1 MLSMSASM
9 LAKREQ
15 LTSDISVLLT
25 RIREIHNEEVLNRND
40 LRNNILDRN
49 RYSEKLSCLQEEQ
62 KTWIAKYECLIMHP
76 KKESVSSPYK
86 GFSSGR
92 HYSFE
97 TDTSLPVLMY
107 DDTSE
112 LREVSNRLAEIKQ
125 QMSELKEAIRQLEVR
140 IEEGIQ
146 SRYRI
151 RDLWKDLEDINTK
164 RLSLRIQLSQLIKE
178 RSLLLSNTK
187 IVSIV
192 C

>member
-1 MLSMSASM
+1 
-9 LAKREQ
+9 
-15 LTSDISVLLT
+15 
-25 RIREIHNEEVLNRND
+25 
-40 LRNNILDRN
+40 
-49 RYSEKLSCLQEEQ
+49 
-62 KTWIAKYECLIMHP
+62 
-76 KKESVSSPYK
+76 
-86 GFSSGR
+86 
-92 HYSFE
+92 
-97 TDTSLPVLMY
+97 MY

>member
-1 MLSMSASM
+1 MLRIENVLGRIINIDIENIELNIDNIVDAIH
-9 LAKREQ
+9 KDKKQ
-15 LTSDISVLLT
+15 TSRQIT
-25 RIREIHNEEVLNRND
+25 
-40 LRNNILDRN
+40 
-49 RYSEKLSCLQEEQ
+49 
-62 KTWIAKYECLIMHP
+62 A
-76 KKESVSSPYK
+76 
-86 GFSSGR
+86 
-92 HYSFE
+92 
-97 TDTSLPVLMY
+97 VLMY

>member
-1 MLSMSASM
+1 M

-15 LTSDISVLLT
+15 LTSDISV
-25 RIREIHNEEVLNRND
+25 
-40 LRNNILDRN
+40 
-49 RYSEKLSCLQEEQ
+49 
-62 KTWIAKYECLIMHP
+62 
-76 KKESVSSPYK
+76 
-86 GFSSGR
+86 
-92 HYSFE
+92 
-97 TDTSLPVLMY
+97 
-107 DDTSE
+107 
-112 LREVSNRLAEIKQ
+112 
-125 QMSELKEAIRQLEVR
+125 SELKEAIRQLEVR

-187 IVSIV
+187 IVTIV